1 MANEEL
7 LYKKL
12 DIAIERLTDVSNEI
26 KQILVVHETK
36 LDNQEALN
44 AQYYDQIEKL
54 HSRIGDLRD
63 ELLKKIDAIEKWR
76 WILMGGAIVL
86 GIIFSNFNELL
97 GVFLRFP

>member
-36 LDNQEALN
+36 IIKKHLMLNTMIKLKNCTQEL
-44 AQYYDQIEKL
+44 
-54 HSRIGDLRD
+54 
-63 ELLKKIDAIEKWR
+63 
-76 WILMGGAIVL
+76 V
-86 GIIFSNFNELL
+86 IFVMSC
-97 GVFLRFP
+97 

>member
-54 HSRIGDLRD
+54 HARIGDLRD

-76 WILMGGAIVL
+76 WILMGVLIAGTALFPNIGRIVSML
-86 GIIFSNFNELL
+86 GS
-97 GVFLRFP
+97 